1 MSVVL
6 TAYCDQI
13 SVAPGDRIRCMV
25 NCEGASE
32 FRSELQRIVCGDEN
46 PDGPGYRVDQVPI
59 DLGGPFPARRQ
70 PIRPGSYGLVPAE
83 RVPTELASFSLALL
97 VWPTTPRKGRQALI
111 AGTGFFLG
119 LDAAGRILLELD
131 GDGGSFAL
139 HTENSVLERQWYL
152 VAASYDASTATL
164 TLLQAPLHRHPK
176 VMDADERSR
185 SAAGFA
191 WRMRAAPLTFA
202 AALDADG
209 VPTVHFNGKLEAP
222 RFFAGALAP
231 DELRRWGLA
240 DEAALPRG
248 RLAAAWD
255 FSRDIPSTEI
265 LDVSGNGRHGRLVNL
280 PARAVTG
287 YHWSGECQAWTE
299 RPEHYGAIHFH
310 DDDVYDFEWAPD
322 FELKI
327 PADLKSGVYAFRLS
341 AAEAEHFVPFAV
353 RAPRDGPTAKVAF
366 LLPTASYMAYANHRI
381 GIDYGT
387 TEIGMG
393 RLVELNPTEVF
404 KQEHPEYG
412 LSCYEQHSD
421 GSGVMYSS
429 RLRPILDMQPK
440 QRIWLGGPPSSLW
453 QFNADTHILAWLE
466 HLGGDYDV
474 LTDEDLHREGA
485 RALAGY
491 RVLITG
497 THPEYHSAK
506 MLDAI
511 EGFTGAGGRLMYLGG
526 NGFYWRVAFHPTLPG
541 VIELRRAESGIR
553 PWIAEPGEYYHSFTG
568 EYGGLWRRLGR
579 PSNRIAGVGM
589 SAQGFDISSPYVRRP
604 GSRDPRAAFI
614 FEGVSGDV
622 IGDHGLIGGGAAGME
637 VERADTAL
645 GTPPHALVL
654 ASSERHTDCYM
665 LVPEELGD
673 PAPDILGTDCEL
685 IRADMLFFETANGG
699 AVFSVGSIAYAGSL
713 WRGGYR
719 TDIARI
725 TGNVLKRFLDPRP
738 L

>member
-1 MSVVL
+1 VTVIL

-25 NCEGASE
+25 NCEGAKE
-32 FRSELQRIVCGDEN
+32 FRAELQRIVCGDEN
-46 PDGPGYRVDQVPI
+46 PDGPGYRADRVPV

-70 PIRPGSYGLVPAE
+70 AIRPGSYGLVPGDQ
-83 RVPTELASFSLALL
+83 VPAGLSSFSITVLA
-97 VWPTTPRKGRQALI
+97 WPTTPRKGRQALV
-111 AGTGFFLG
+111 AAPGLFFC
-119 LDAAGRILLELD
+119 LDDAGRLLLELESP
-131 GDGGSFAL
+131 GNRIAL
-139 HTENSVLERQWYL
+139 HAESPVLERHWHL
-152 VAASYDASTATL
+152 LGASYDAEAGRL
-164 TLLQAPLHRHPK
+164 TLLQEPLRRYP
-176 VMDADERSR
+176 RL
-185 SAAGFA
+185 SAAGEHSRSGADVA
-191 WRMRAAPLTFA
+191 WRTRPGALTFA
-202 AALDADG
+202 AAVDG
-209 VPTVHFNGKLEAP
+209 DGAPSAHYNGKLEAP
-222 RFFAGALAP
+222 RLFAGALAA
-231 DELRRWGLA
+231 DELRRWGLGVEA
-240 DEAALPRG
+240 DLPRE
-248 RLAAAWD
+248 RLLAAWD
-255 FSRDIPSTEI
+255 FSRDIPTTEI

-287 YHWSGECQAWTE
+287 YRWTGECQAWTE

-310 DDDVYDFEWAPD
+310 DDDLYDAQWTPD
-322 FELKI
+322 LELQI
-327 PADLKSGVYAFRLS
+327 PTDLKSGVYAFRLS
-341 AAEAEHFVPFAV
+341 AGNAEYFVPFAV
-353 RAPRDGPTAKVAF
+353 RAPRGGRRAKFAF

-381 GIDYGT
+381 GIDYST

-412 LSCYEQHSD
+412 LSCYEQHND

-466 HLGGDYDV
+466 HLGEDYDV

-485 RALAGY
+485 RALEGY

-497 THPEYHSAK
+497 THPEYHSAAT
-506 MLDAI
+506 LDAI

-526 NGFYWRVAFHPTLPG
+526 NGFYWRVAYHPTLPG

-553 PWIAEPGEYYHSFTG
+553 PWVAEPGEYYHSFTG

-579 PSNRIAGVGM
+579 PANRLVGVGM
-589 SAQGFDISSPYVRRP
+589 SAQGFDISSPYLRRP

-614 FEGVSGDV
+614 FEGVPGEV

-637 VERADTAL
+637 VERADTTL

-673 PAPDILGTDCEL
+673 PTPDSLGTDCEL
-685 IRADMLFFETANGG
+685 IRADMVFFETANGG
-699 AVFSVGSIAYAGSL
+699 AVFSAGSIAYAGSL
-713 WRGGYR
+713 WQGGYR

-725 TGNVLKRFLDPRP
+725 TENVLRRFLDPKP